1 VIRFSTV
8 AGERGSPDSW
18 RDPHGFALKFYTTEA
33 NYDIVGALAA
43 AATALG
49 GPHASG
55 LAGRIVMLLGAG
67 SLGGLAAARLRRAG
81 VAEIVLGNRTPEEA
95 QRLATLCKRDG
106 TPARVIGLDEVR
118 TAIPGADLVVCT
130 AATGSLITTEDV
142 GDRLRPWLC
151 AI

>member
-1 VIRFSTV
+1 
-8 AGERGSPDSW
+8 
-18 RDPHGFALKFYTTEA
+18 
-33 NYDIVGALAA
+33 
-43 AATALG
+43 
-49 GPHASG
+49 
-55 LAGRIVMLLGAG
+55 MLLGAG

-81 VAEIVLGNRTPEEA
+81 VAEIVLGNRTPEKA

-118 TAIPGADLVVCT
+118 TPYPGADLVVCT
-130 AATGSLITTEDV
+130 AATGSLITTEVV